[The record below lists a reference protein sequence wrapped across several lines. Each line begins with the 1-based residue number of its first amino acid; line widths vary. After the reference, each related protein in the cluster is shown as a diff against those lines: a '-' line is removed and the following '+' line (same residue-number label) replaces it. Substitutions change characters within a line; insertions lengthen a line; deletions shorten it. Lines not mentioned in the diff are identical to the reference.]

1 MSARYDDTS
10 RWPEEMIQ
18 QSEGTIESWAKVV
31 SFTLPASWGS
41 HCRESEKPLRDS
53 AFIRWI
59 GSQSDERLEVLVS
72 DFLSEKWATE

>member
-10 RWPEEMIQ
+10 SWPADLVEQ
-18 QSEGTIESWAKVV
+18 TCGTVESWADVV
-31 SFTLPASWGS
+31 SFTMPASWGS

-59 GSQSDERLEVLVS
+59 GSVSDERLEFLVS
-72 DFLSEKWATE
+72 RFLSDKWVQE